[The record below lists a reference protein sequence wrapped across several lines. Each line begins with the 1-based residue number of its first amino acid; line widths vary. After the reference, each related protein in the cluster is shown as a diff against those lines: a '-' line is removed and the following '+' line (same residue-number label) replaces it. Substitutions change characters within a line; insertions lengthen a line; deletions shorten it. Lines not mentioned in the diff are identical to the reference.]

1 MTLTVADLAV
11 RAQVTIEPGSPAEAR
26 ALAVLTDTANVAD
39 ALAGPF
45 PDPVPTVVEAVVY
58 EAAKRTFLN
67 PDGMRSENLGSY
79 SYTREADRS
88 GLGAFTDHEVRILRR
103 AAGTGG
109 LGTMRINL
117 AGAIGLT
124 SAPDPEVRYG
134 AVDVIP

>member
-11 RAQVTIEPGSPAEAR
+11 RAQVTIEADSPAEAR
-26 ALAVLTDTANVAD
+26 ALAVLTDTANIAD
-39 ALAGPF
+39 TLAGPF

-79 SYTREADRS
+79 SYTREASIS

-109 LGTMRINL
+109 LGTMKINL
-117 AGAIGLT
+117 AGDIALT
-124 SAPDPEVRYG
+124 AAPVPEVRYG
-134 AVDVIP
+134 TVDVIP